1 LSAERPDERAGNQRR
16 ISMRHSHSNDYHPL
30 HASAD
35 FDSAAW
41 NEFGFDPVE
50 DDFLDRHLAAIRDSL
65 SDFRNQ

>member
-1 LSAERPDERAGNQRR
+1 
-16 ISMRHSHSNDYHPL
+16 MRHSHSNDYHPL